1 MGEDPG
7 ALRHDVEDARAHLG
21 ETVDALAYK
30 VSAPRR
36 AAGCVSQRV
45 RGLLTPATAAVAGG
59 ALLALIVLRR
69 RRR

>member
-1 MGEDPG
+1 VGEDPG
-7 ALRHDVEDARAHLG
+7 ALRHDVEDARTHLG

-36 AAGCVSQRV
+36 TAGRVSQRV
-45 RGLLTPATAAVAGG
+45 RGLLTPTTAVAGG
-59 ALLALIVLRR
+59 ALLALLALRR